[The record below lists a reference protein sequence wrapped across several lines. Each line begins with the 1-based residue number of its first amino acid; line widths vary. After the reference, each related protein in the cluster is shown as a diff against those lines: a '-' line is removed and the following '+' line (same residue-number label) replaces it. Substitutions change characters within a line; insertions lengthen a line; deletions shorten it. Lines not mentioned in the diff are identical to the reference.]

1 MRISRWS
8 TLASMFLALVL
19 SVPAWATRTA
29 LPGTLN
35 YVEGNASFG
44 TQALDSKL
52 IGSAELQTGQSLA
65 TENGKAEMLLTP
77 GVYLRAGDNSSVRLI
92 SPSLIDT
99 RVAVDQGEAMVEVDE
114 LHPEND
120 IRVTQ
125 DGETT
130 QLVKTG
136 LYDFDADTTRFRVF
150 DRQALVQEG
159 DSKVPV
165 KSGHQ
170 VPLNWRLA
178 KQGEKFDKDEYEQS
192 DLYRWSSL
200 RSSYLA
206 EANVDAARIYVGM
219 DGPWGPGWIGAGWY
233 WDPWFCGLH
242 IYSGRRIFL
251 QSVRLGILF
260 AVVGVS
266 PAVLLRWWV
275 LPQLWRG
282 LPANLCLSRAL
293 CGQRTGYGIP
303 RRGFGISWRRRGA
316 GHERALV
323 RRRFRRL
330 PWRRLW
336 RTPVRQRQPEFLG
349 GAKASPF
356 ICVRSVTAANGITFR
371 FRPTSPEFSRPPGPE
386 LANDSPENRD
396 RKEPRL
402 RGRPGARNP

>member
-120 IRVTQ
+120 IRVMQ
-125 DGETT
+125 DGAST

-136 LYDFDADTTRFRVF
+136 LYDFDADHNQVRVF
-150 DRQALVQEG
+150 EGQAVVQEG
-159 DSKVPV
+159 DSKVTV

-170 VPLNWRLA
+170 VSLNSGVVSKA
-178 KQGEKFDKDEYEQS
+178 KKFDKDEYEQS

-206 EANVDAARIYVGM
+206 EANVDSARTYVANG
-219 DGPWGPGWIGAGWY
+219 WYGPGWIGAGWY
-233 WDPWFCGLH
+233 WDPWFSAYTFIPGGGFFYNPFGWGF
-242 IYSGRRIFL
+242 YSPLWAYRLPFFYGGGYYHSFGAGYRPTYAYRGHFAASGPVTGYRGAASGFRGGAEGPAMSARSFGGGFGGFHGGGFGGRR
-251 QSVRLGILF
+251 
-260 AVVGVS
+260 
-266 PAVLLRWWV
+266 
-275 LPQLWRG
+275 
-282 LPANLCLSRAL
+282 
-293 CGQRTGYGIP
+293 
-303 RRGFGISWRRRGA
+303 
-316 GHERALV
+316 
-323 RRRFRRL
+323 
-330 PWRRLW
+330 
-336 RTPVRQRQPEFLG
+336 
-349 GAKASPF
+349 
-356 ICVRSVTAANGITFR
+356 
-371 FRPTSPEFSRPPGPE
+371 
-386 LANDSPENRD
+386 
-396 RKEPRL
+396 
-402 RGRPGARNP
+402 